1 MVDLSKVHRADEARY
16 SKRQE
21 VDFVIRNRRNRLI
34 ALWVAER
41 IGLGEQESAGYATDI
56 VGDAIV
62 KPGDQHMVKALIR
75 DLANAGVTLSEP
87 DLYAELERFHKVATM
102 EFGASG
108 GTGKAQPHA
117 A

>member
-1 MVDLSKVHRADEARY
+1 
-16 SKRQE
+16 
-21 VDFVIRNRRNRLI
+21 
-34 ALWVAER
+34 
-41 IGLGEQESAGYATDI
+41 
-56 VGDAIV
+56 
-62 KPGDQHMVKALIR
+62 MVKALIR

-108 GTGKAQPHA
+108 GTGKPQPHA